1 MRAAEVKFEKIPEF
15 TWKTM
20 TVLRLGCAIRISAAT
35 GCLLLFLSACAAVGP
50 DYVPPDTQV
59 PKDFKAAAKS
69 SPEKTP
75 AEAKPETKDG
85 EPILPAKQVPP
96 EMLPYW
102 WETLEDPLLT
112 KLIEKAVQGNLD
124 LKLAQARVKEERA
137 RRGIAQADRFPTV
150 DTSASVTKIGTS
162 EETGTGG
169 ESDLYATGF
178 DASWEVDI
186 FGGKRR
192 AVESAVASVQS
203 RQEQLNDTLITL
215 VAEVA
220 LNYVEL
226 RSFQARL
233 AAAEKNRKAQEDT
246 YQIVQ
251 DRLNA
256 GLTTALTVEQ
266 AKYNLE
272 STKSEIPTLKT
283 GIEQAKNNLAVL
295 LGQFPGT
302 LSAELDE
309 FDPIPV
315 TPVEVAVGVPAD
327 LMRRRPDI
335 RSAEREL
342 AAQTARIGV
351 ATADLYPKLTLF
363 GSVGLESLSAG
374 SLFTGPAAVFQIGPQ
389 ITWNVFDAG
398 RIRQNIKVEDAIQEQ
413 ALIQYEAA
421 ILTAV
426 KDVEDALIAYAD
438 EQVRRRSLLNST
450 QAAER
455 AADLA
460 RDLYTAG
467 LSDFISVLEAERS
480 LFSFQDQLAVSEG
493 VVTSNLI
500 RLYKAL
506 GGGWD
511 PLMGGVE
518 SAEKKMPKS

>member
-1 MRAAEVKFEKIPEF
+1 MK
-15 TWKTM
+15 
-20 TVLRLGCAIRISAAT
+20 
-35 GCLLLFLSACAAVGP
+35 
-50 DYVPPDTQV
+50 
-59 PKDFKAAAKS
+59 
-69 SPEKTP
+69 
-75 AEAKPETKDG
+75 
-85 EPILPAKQVPP
+85 
-96 EMLPYW
+96 
-102 WETLEDPLLT
+102 
-112 KLIEKAVQGNLD
+112 
-124 LKLAQARVKEERA
+124 
-137 RRGIAQADRFPTV
+137 
-150 DTSASVTKIGTS
+150 
-162 EETGTGG
+162 
-169 ESDLYATGF
+169 
-178 DASWEVDI
+178 
-186 FGGKRR
+186 
-192 AVESAVASVQS
+192 
-203 RQEQLNDTLITL
+203 
-215 VAEVA
+215 
-220 LNYVEL
+220 
-226 RSFQARL
+226 
-233 AAAEKNRKAQEDT
+233 
-246 YQIVQ
+246 
-251 DRLNA
+251 DRLEA
-256 GLTTALTVEQ
+256 GLTTALTLEQ

-272 STKSEIPTLKT
+272 STKSEIPSLKT

-302 LSAELDE
+302 LSAELE
-309 FDPIPV
+309 KFDPIPV

-413 ALIQYEAA
+413 ALIQYEAS

-438 EQVRRRSLLNST
+438 EQVRRRSLVNST

-455 AADLA
+455 AAGMA

-511 PLMGGVE
+511 PLMGGAQ
-518 SAEKKMPKS
+518 SADSTDSTDSPKRDVPKS